1 MRKLFMMLFALTATL
16 LMSFTTP
23 DEKLSVDTGAS
34 ELKWTGFHLA
44 KSYSHWG
51 LINLKSGSISTNGE
65 KITGGEFVI
74 DMNTLSNKDLEKET
88 DNAKLVGHLK
98 SDDFFG
104 VAKFPE
110 AKLVI
115 KKTEKKSGNTYH
127 TVADLTIRGITKE
140 ITFDTEVNAISKNAV
155 DAAAKFKVK
164 RTDFEVMYGWSIQN
178 AMIDGEFEVEVKLVA
193 KK

>member
-1 MRKLFMMLFALTATL
+1 M
-16 LMSFTTP
+16 
-23 DEKLSVDTGAS
+23 
-34 ELKWTGFHLA
+34 
-44 KSYSHWG
+44 
-51 LINLKSGSISTNGE
+51 
-65 KITGGEFVI
+65 I